1 MPFLFIRNGLQ
12 SDAQDA
18 WTDICLWRRGVFGVI
33 PYAHQEVLRLLRGD
47 PYESE
52 VLLHLENHPNND
64 LGKLAKLL

>member
-18 WTDICLWRRGVFGVI
+18 WTDICLWRRGVFCVI
-33 PYAHQEVLRLLRGD
+33 PYPHQEVLRLLRGD

-52 VLLHLENHPNND
+52 FFCTRESS
-64 LGKLAKLL
+64 